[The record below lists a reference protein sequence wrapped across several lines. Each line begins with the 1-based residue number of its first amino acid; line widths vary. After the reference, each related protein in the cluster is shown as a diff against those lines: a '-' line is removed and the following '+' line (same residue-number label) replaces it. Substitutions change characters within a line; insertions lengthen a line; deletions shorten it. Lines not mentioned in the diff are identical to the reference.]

1 MPEYD
6 NHLLDQGQR
15 IDDEATGVFTEGSD
29 DRAIAEDYVRNSL
42 LLAMV
47 LVLIAMAQRFRVR
60 QVRIAVLIVASVLI
74 AFVLATVVRYPR
86 LQRHPGHGCTAGP
99 PSVTPRP
106 NACEPSVGEPTA
118 GVVKLRFPPTHLNRP
133 PDPHGGPPQKFPQ
146 LPQTHNPQRCSRL
159 RFAGVQTIMRSPR
172 VRLTPS
178 FGGPYTWSDA
188 SVERS
193 RGASR

>member
-1 MPEYD
+1 MTFNNWILAKHANDLPLQRLYERRFSPEFKIAFDAWLKTHPETNPNAPPGPTWMPEYD

-86 LQRHPGHGCTAGP
+86 L
-99 PSVTPRP
+99 
-106 NACEPSVGEPTA
+106 
-118 GVVKLRFPPTHLNRP
+118 
-133 PDPHGGPPQKFPQ
+133 
-146 LPQTHNPQRCSRL
+146 
-159 RFAGVQTIMRSPR
+159 
-172 VRLTPS
+172 
-178 FGGPYTWSDA
+178 
-188 SVERS
+188 
-193 RGASR
+193 

>member
-1 MPEYD
+1 MAEYD

-86 LQRHPGHGCTAGP
+86 L
-99 PSVTPRP
+99 
-106 NACEPSVGEPTA
+106 
-118 GVVKLRFPPTHLNRP
+118 
-133 PDPHGGPPQKFPQ
+133 
-146 LPQTHNPQRCSRL
+146 
-159 RFAGVQTIMRSPR
+159 
-172 VRLTPS
+172 
-178 FGGPYTWSDA
+178 
-188 SVERS
+188 
-193 RGASR
+193 